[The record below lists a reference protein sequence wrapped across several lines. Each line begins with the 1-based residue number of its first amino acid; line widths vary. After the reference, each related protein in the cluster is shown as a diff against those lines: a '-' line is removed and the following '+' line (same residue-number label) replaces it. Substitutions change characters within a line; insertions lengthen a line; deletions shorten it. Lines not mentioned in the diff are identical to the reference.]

1 MEARVCK
8 LTTIKTLSQLPAF
21 LKNNFPD
28 ALFSEKLS
36 RSFFSEFP
44 VQVLKDYTTRFF
56 WQTLA
61 KHIMINERR
70 SHTGDL
76 QSIKRLENLKEKPM
90 LESCFSTALG
100 VCYLSWLKWDNPP
113 SIFFRKYSH
122 FSRDSNLVK
131 HFWTTT
137 SESFSFVL

>member
-1 MEARVCK
+1 MHF
-8 LTTIKTLSQLPAF
+8 F
-21 LKNNFPD
+21 LRNFPK
-28 ALFSEKLS
+28 A
-36 RSFFSEFP
+36 FFSECP

-100 VCYLSWLKWDNPP
+100 VCYLS
-113 SIFFRKYSH
+113 
-122 FSRDSNLVK
+122 
-131 HFWTTT
+131 
-137 SESFSFVL
+137 